1 MLRETY
7 LPAKFCN
14 RPSALKV
21 TVLYADTRLSFPL
34 AIYISKA
41 FELLRGKSISNAIL
55 AWSAIVS
62 HMLCIVVHF
71 YLSLLI
77 SACKRAPVC
86 VCVCVCGESLVERS
100 DYL

>member
-1 MLRETY
+1 MLREMY
-7 LPAKFCN
+7 LPAKLYN

-41 FELLRGKSISNAIL
+41 FELLRAAKCVCISNAIL
-55 AWSAIVS
+55 AWSAVVS

-71 YLSLLI
+71 DLSLLF
-77 SACKRAPVC
+77 SACRRARMCIFDVC
-86 VCVCVCGESLVERS
+86 VCV
-100 DYL
+100 YI